1 MNWIRETE
9 WNGFGNR
16 VSVRSS
22 KPRLIASVMS
32 MKPGELPGRVRY
44 VVARPRS
51 CANYGIG
58 ERRKPKRSIVR
69 HFTFCRTASC
79 WTRPN
84 GSPLVNLRIT
94 NIFPIAAG
102 ALFAKPQNAECNC
115 RKEIGRSDRAAPER
129 ARLLKL

>member
-1 MNWIRETE
+1 MER
-9 WNGFGNR
+9 
-16 VSVRSS
+16 
-22 KPRLIASVMS
+22 
-32 MKPGELPGRVRY
+32 GEFPGRVRCA
-44 VVARPRS
+44 VARPRS

-58 ERRKPKRSIVR
+58 ERRKPKRWIVR
-69 HFTFCRTASC
+69 RFTFCRTASC

-84 GSPLVNLRIT
+84 ASPWVNLRIT

-115 RKEIGRSDRAAPER
+115 RKEIGRSGRVAPER